1 MPTDTPKGPSFS
13 ARWAALKNIPPFLVL
28 VWRASPA
35 LTLAM
40 IVLRLARALMPVAM
54 LWVGKLIIDQ
64 VVALSGMGG
73 ATSGGP
79 DSLSGWW
86 NSGLAD
92 TLIWLVALELAL
104 AVAQDVLG
112 RLVSYADALLQE
124 KLVID
129 ISIRLM
135 DHAAGLDLASFED
148 AGFQDR
154 LDRAR
159 RQTMGRIPL
168 LNQLMQ
174 QMQDSVTVASFAIG
188 LILYNPWLVVLL
200 ALALIPSL
208 LGEMH
213 FNARTYAL
221 NHARAADR
229 RERDYLRMIAATAET
244 AKEVKIFGLSPWL
257 RDRYLVLA
265 ERFYRENRKIQ
276 RRQLSVMAVLTALGT
291 LAYYAAFLWIIART
305 LTGQLTLGDLTFLSG
320 SFLRLRGLLEGLLA
334 GFSSMAG
341 QAMYLDDLFEFFTAL
356 PAIASPADPLPVP
369 QPIRQGFRFENVG
382 FRYPGRE
389 DWAIRHMTL
398 DLHAGETVALVGE
411 NGAGKTTIVKL
422 LARLYDPDEGRI
434 TLDGRDLRDYDLD
447 QLRGTIGVIFQDFV
461 RYAVTAAEN
470 IAIGRIEER
479 EDRPRIVA
487 SAERALA
494 DQVIAKL
501 PQGYDQMVGRRFARG
516 LDLSGGEWQK
526 LAIARAYM
534 RDAQL
539 LVLDEPTAALDARA
553 EFEVF
558 QRFRDL
564 TQGRTALLISHRFSS
579 VRMADRIIVLEQGAV
594 QDQGSHAELLSRP
607 GRYKE
612 LFELQA
618 QGYR

>member
-1 MPTDTPKGPSFS
+1 MPPDAPASPDYA
-13 ARWAALKNIPPFLVL
+13 ARWAALKNIPPFLVM

-40 IVLRLARALMPVAM
+40 VALRLMRALMPVAM

-64 VVALSGMGG
+64 VVALS
-73 ATSGGP
+73 AAGGP
-79 DSLSGWW
+79 DTLAGWW
-86 NSGLAD
+86 DSGLAHP
-92 TLIWLVALELAL
+92 LIGLVALELAL
-104 AVAQDVLG
+104 AIAQDVLG
-112 RLVSYADALLQE
+112 RLVAYVDALLQE

-135 DHAAGLDLASFED
+135 DHAADLDLASFED
-148 AGFQDR
+148 ASFQDR

-174 QMQDSVTVASFAIG
+174 QMQDSVTVISFGVG
-188 LILYNPWLVVLL
+188 LVVYNPWLVVLL

-208 LGEMH
+208 MGEMH

-244 AKEVKIFGLSPWL
+244 AKEVKIFSLSPWL
-257 RDRYLVLA
+257 RDRYLTLA
-265 ERFYRENRKIQ
+265 RRFYLENRVIQ

-305 LTGQLTLGDLTFLSG
+305 LTGQLSIGDLTFLSG
-320 SFLRLRGLLEGLLA
+320 SFLRLRGLLEGLLS

-341 QAMYLDDLFEFFTAL
+341 QAMYLDDLFDFFTAR

-369 QPIRQGFRFENVG
+369 APIAQGFRIENVA
-382 FRYPGRE
+382 FRYPGRD
-389 DWAIRHMTL
+389 DWAIRGMTL
-398 DLHAGETVALVGE
+398 DLRAGETVALVGE

-447 QLRGTIGVIFQDFV
+447 QLRGTVGVIFQDFV

-470 IAIGRIEER
+470 IAIGRIDAR
-479 EDRPRIVA
+479 DDRPRIVTA
-487 SAERALA
+487 AERSLA

-501 PQGYDQMVGRRFARG
+501 PKGYDQMVGKRFARG

-553 EFEVF
+553 EYEVF
-558 QRFRDL
+558 LRFRDL

-579 VRMADRIIVLEQGAV
+579 VRMADRIIVLEGGHV
-594 QDQGSHAELLSRP
+594 QDQGSHAELVARP

>member
-1 MPTDTPKGPSFS
+1 MPPDAPASPDYA
-13 ARWAALKNIPPFLVL
+13 ARWAALKNIPPFLVM

-40 IVLRLARALMPVAM
+40 VALRLMRALMPVAM

-64 VVALSGMGG
+64 VVALS
-73 ATSGGP
+73 AAGGP
-79 DSLSGWW
+79 DTLAGWW
-86 NSGLAD
+86 DSGLAHP
-92 TLIWLVALELAL
+92 LIGLVALELAL
-104 AVAQDVLG
+104 AIAQDVLG
-112 RLVSYADALLQE
+112 RLVAYVDALLQE

-135 DHAAGLDLASFED
+135 DHAADLDLASFED
-148 AGFQDR
+148 ASFQDR

-174 QMQDSVTVASFAIG
+174 QMQDTVTVISFGVG
-188 LILYNPWLVVLL
+188 LVVYNPWLVVLL

-208 LGEMH
+208 MGEMH

-244 AKEVKIFGLSPWL
+244 AKEVKIFSLSPWL
-257 RDRYLVLA
+257 RDRYLTLA
-265 ERFYRENRKIQ
+265 RRFYLENRVIQ

-305 LTGQLTLGDLTFLSG
+305 LTGQLSIGDLTFLSG
-320 SFLRLRGLLEGLLA
+320 SFLRLRGLLEGLLS

-341 QAMYLDDLFEFFTAL
+341 QAMYLDDLFDFFTAR

-369 QPIRQGFRFENVG
+369 VPIAQGFRFENVG
-382 FRYPGRE
+382 FRYPGRD
-389 DWAIRHMTL
+389 DWAIRGMTL
-398 DLHAGETVALVGE
+398 DLRAGETVALVGE

-422 LARLYDPDEGRI
+422 LVRLYDPDEGRI

-447 QLRGTIGVIFQDFV
+447 QLRGTVGVIFQDFV

-470 IAIGRIEER
+470 IAIGRIDAR
-479 EDRPRIVA
+479 NDRPRIVTA
-487 SAERALA
+487 AERSLA

-501 PQGYDQMVGRRFARG
+501 PKGYDQMVGKRFARG

-553 EFEVF
+553 EYEVF
-558 QRFRDL
+558 LRFRDL

-579 VRMADRIIVLEQGAV
+579 VRMADRIIVLEGGRV
-594 QDQGSHAELLSRP
+594 QDQGSHAELVARP

>member
-1 MPTDTPKGPSFS
+1 MPPDAPASPDYA
-13 ARWAALKNIPPFLVL
+13 ARWAALKNIPPFLVM

-40 IVLRLARALMPVAM
+40 VALRLMRALMPVAM

-64 VVALSGMGG
+64 VVALS
-73 ATSGGP
+73 ASGGP
-79 DSLSGWW
+79 DTLVGWW
-86 NSGLAD
+86 DSGLAHP
-92 TLIWLVALELAL
+92 LIGLVALELAL
-104 AVAQDVLG
+104 AIAQDVLG
-112 RLVSYADALLQE
+112 RLVAYVDALLQE

-135 DHAAGLDLASFED
+135 DHAADLDLASFED
-148 AGFQDR
+148 ASFQDR

-174 QMQDSVTVASFAIG
+174 QMQDSVTVISFGVG
-188 LILYNPWLVVLL
+188 LVVYNPWLVVLL

-208 LGEMH
+208 MGEMH

-244 AKEVKIFGLSPWL
+244 AKEVKIFSLSPWL
-257 RDRYLVLA
+257 RDRYLTLA
-265 ERFYRENRKIQ
+265 RRFYLENRVIQ

-305 LTGQLTLGDLTFLSG
+305 LTGQLSIGDLTFLSG
-320 SFLRLRGLLEGLLA
+320 SFLRLRGLLEGLLS

-341 QAMYLDDLFEFFTAL
+341 QAMYLDDLFDFFTAR

-369 QPIRQGFRFENVG
+369 VPIAQGFRFENVG

-389 DWAIRHMTL
+389 DWAIRGMTL
-398 DLHAGETVALVGE
+398 DLRAGETVALVGE

-447 QLRGTIGVIFQDFV
+447 QLRGTVGVIFQDFV

-470 IAIGRIEER
+470 IAIGRIDAR
-479 EDRPRIVA
+479 DDRPRIVTA
-487 SAERALA
+487 AERSLA

-501 PQGYDQMVGRRFARG
+501 PKGYDQMVGKRFARG

-553 EFEVF
+553 EYEVF
-558 QRFRDL
+558 LRFRDL

-579 VRMADRIIVLEQGAV
+579 VRMADRIIVLEGGRV
-594 QDQGSHAELLSRP
+594 QDQGSHAELVARP

>member
-1 MPTDTPKGPSFS
+1 MPPDAPSPNFS
-13 ARWAALKNIPPFLVL
+13 ARWAALKNIPPFLAM
-28 VWRASPA
+28 VWRASPG
-35 LTLAM
+35 LTMAM
-40 IVLRLARALMPVAM
+40 IALRLARALMPVAM
-54 LWVGKLIIDQ
+54 LWVGKLIIDR
-64 VVALSGMGG
+64 VVALSS
-73 ATSGGP
+73 SGGP
-79 DSLSGWW
+79 DTLAGWW
-86 NSGLAD
+86 NSGLAHP
-92 TLIWLVALELAL
+92 LIGLVLLELAL
-104 AVAQDVLG
+104 AVAQDILG
-112 RLVSYADALLQE
+112 RLVSYTDALLQE

-129 ISIRLM
+129 VSIRLM

-148 AGFQDR
+148 ASFQDR

-168 LNQLMQ
+168 LNQIMQ
-174 QMQDSVTVASFAIG
+174 QLQDVVTVLSFAVG
-188 LILYNPWLVVLL
+188 LLLYNPWLVVLL

-208 LGEMH
+208 FGEMH

-257 RDRYLVLA
+257 RDRYLTLA
-265 ERFYRENRKIQ
+265 RRFYVENRAIQ
-276 RRQLSVMAVLTALGT
+276 RRQLSVMALLTALGT
-291 LAYYAAFLWIIART
+291 LAYYGAFLWIVART
-305 LTGQLTLGDLTFLSG
+305 LTGQLSIGDLTFLSG
-320 SFLRLRGLLEGLLA
+320 SFLRLRGLLEGLLSS
-334 GFSSMAG
+334 FSNMAG
-341 QAMYLDDLFEFFTAL
+341 QAMYLDDLFEFFTAV
-356 PAIASPADPLPVP
+356 PAIASPANPLPIP
-369 QPIRQGFRFENVG
+369 QPIAQGFRFENVG

-389 DWAIRHMTL
+389 DWAVRHMTL
-398 DLHAGETVALVGE
+398 DLRAGETVALVGE

-447 QLRGTIGVIFQDFV
+447 QLRATVGVIFQDFV

-470 IAIGRIEER
+470 IAIGRIEAR
-479 EDRPRIVA
+479 DDRPRIVS

-501 PQGYDQMVGRRFARG
+501 PQGYDQMVGKRFARG

-564 TQGRTALLISHRFSS
+564 TRRRTALLISHRFSS
-579 VRMADRIIVLEQGAV
+579 VRMADRIIVLEGGRV
-594 QDQGSHAELLSRP
+594 QDQGSHEDLLSRP
-607 GRYKE
+607 GRYAE

>member
-1 MPTDTPKGPSFS
+1 MPPDAPASPDYA
-13 ARWAALKNIPPFLVL
+13 ARWAALKNIPPFLVM

-40 IVLRLARALMPVAM
+40 VALRLMRALMPVAM

-64 VVALSGMGG
+64 VVALS
-73 ATSGGP
+73 ASGGP
-79 DSLSGWW
+79 DTLAGWW
-86 NSGLAD
+86 DSGLAHP
-92 TLIWLVALELAL
+92 LIGLVALELAL
-104 AVAQDVLG
+104 AIAQDVLG
-112 RLVSYADALLQE
+112 RLVAYVDALLQE

-135 DHAAGLDLASFED
+135 DHAADLDLASFED
-148 AGFQDR
+148 ASFQDR

-174 QMQDSVTVASFAIG
+174 QMQDSVTVISFGVG
-188 LILYNPWLVVLL
+188 LVVYNPWLVVLL

-208 LGEMH
+208 MGEMH

-244 AKEVKIFGLSPWL
+244 AKEVKIFSLSPWL
-257 RDRYLVLA
+257 RDRYLTLA
-265 ERFYRENRKIQ
+265 RRFYLENRVIQ

-305 LTGQLTLGDLTFLSG
+305 LTGQLSIGDLTFLSG
-320 SFLRLRGLLEGLLA
+320 SFLRLRGLLEGLLS

-341 QAMYLDDLFEFFTAL
+341 QAMYLDDLFDFFTAR

-369 QPIRQGFRFENVG
+369 VPIAQGFRFENVG
-382 FRYPGRE
+382 FRYPGRD
-389 DWAIRHMTL
+389 DWAIRGMTL
-398 DLHAGETVALVGE
+398 DLRAGETVALVGE

-447 QLRGTIGVIFQDFV
+447 QLRGTVGVIFQDFV

-470 IAIGRIEER
+470 IAIGRIDAR
-479 EDRPRIVA
+479 DDRPRIVTA
-487 SAERALA
+487 AERSLA

-501 PQGYDQMVGRRFARG
+501 PKGYDQMVGKRFARG

-553 EFEVF
+553 EYEVF
-558 QRFRDL
+558 LRFRDL

-579 VRMADRIIVLEQGAV
+579 VRMADRIIVLEGGRV
-594 QDQGSHAELLSRP
+594 QDQGSHAELVARP

>member
-1 MPTDTPKGPSFS
+1 MPPDAPASPDY
-13 ARWAALKNIPPFLVL
+13 AAHWAALKNIPPFLVM

-40 IVLRLARALMPVAM
+40 VALRLMRALMPVAM

-64 VVALSGMGG
+64 VVALS
-73 ATSGGP
+73 ASGGP
-79 DSLSGWW
+79 DTLVGWW
-86 NSGLAD
+86 DSGLAHP
-92 TLIWLVALELAL
+92 LIGLVALELAL
-104 AVAQDVLG
+104 AIAQDVLG
-112 RLVSYADALLQE
+112 RLVAYVDALLQE

-135 DHAAGLDLASFED
+135 DHAADLDLASFED
-148 AGFQDR
+148 ASFQDR

-174 QMQDSVTVASFAIG
+174 QMQDSVTVISFGVG
-188 LILYNPWLVVLL
+188 LVVYNPWLVVLL

-208 LGEMH
+208 MGEMH

-244 AKEVKIFGLSPWL
+244 AKEVKIFSLSPWL
-257 RDRYLVLA
+257 RDRYLTLA
-265 ERFYRENRKIQ
+265 RRFYLENRVIQ

-305 LTGQLTLGDLTFLSG
+305 LTGQLSIGDLTFLSG
-320 SFLRLRGLLEGLLA
+320 SFLRLRGLLEGLLS

-341 QAMYLDDLFEFFTAL
+341 QAMYLDDLFDFFTAR

-369 QPIRQGFRFENVG
+369 VPIAQGFRFENVG
-382 FRYPGRE
+382 FRYPGRD
-389 DWAIRHMTL
+389 DWAIRGMTL
-398 DLHAGETVALVGE
+398 DLRAGETVALVGE

-447 QLRGTIGVIFQDFV
+447 QLRGTVGVIFQDFV

-470 IAIGRIEER
+470 IAIGRIDAR
-479 EDRPRIVA
+479 DDRPRIVTA
-487 SAERALA
+487 AERSLA

-501 PQGYDQMVGRRFARG
+501 PKGYDQMVGKRFARG

-553 EFEVF
+553 EYEVF
-558 QRFRDL
+558 LRFRDL

-579 VRMADRIIVLEQGAV
+579 VRMADRIIVLEGGRV
-594 QDQGSHAELLSRP
+594 QDQGSHAELVARP

>member
-1 MPTDTPKGPSFS
+1 MPPDAPSANFS
-13 ARWAALKNIPPFLVL
+13 ARWAALKNIPPFLSM
-28 VWRASPA
+28 VWRASPG
-35 LTLAM
+35 LTMAM
-40 IVLRLARALMPVAM
+40 VALRLARALMPVAM
-54 LWVGKLIIDQ
+54 LWVGKLIIDR
-64 VVALSGMGG
+64 VVALS
-73 ATSGGP
+73 ASGGP
-79 DSLSGWW
+79 DTLAGWW
-86 NSGLAD
+86 DSGLAHP
-92 TLIWLVALELAL
+92 LIGLVLLELAL
-104 AVAQDVLG
+104 AVAQDILG
-112 RLVSYADALLQE
+112 RLVSYTDALLQE

-148 AGFQDR
+148 ASFQDR

-168 LNQLMQ
+168 LNQIMQ
-174 QMQDSVTVASFAIG
+174 QLQDVVTVLSFAVG
-188 LILYNPWLVVLL
+188 LLVYNPWLVVLL

-208 LGEMH
+208 FGEMH

-257 RDRYLVLA
+257 RDRYLTLA
-265 ERFYRENRKIQ
+265 RRFYVENRAIQ
-276 RRQLSVMAVLTALGT
+276 RRQLSVMALLTALGT
-291 LAYYAAFLWIIART
+291 LAYYGAFLWIVART
-305 LTGQLTLGDLTFLSG
+305 LTGQLSIGDLTFLSG
-320 SFLRLRGLLEGLLA
+320 SFLRLRGLLEGLLSS
-334 GFSSMAG
+334 FSSMAG
-341 QAMYLDDLFEFFTAL
+341 QAMFLDDLFDFFTAT
-356 PAIASPADPLPVP
+356 PAIASPTEPLPIP
-369 QPIRQGFRFENVG
+369 QPIVQGFRFEDVG

-389 DWAIRHMTL
+389 DWAVRGMTL
-398 DLHAGETVALVGE
+398 DLRAGETVALVGE

-447 QLRGTIGVIFQDFV
+447 QLRATVGVIFQDFV

-470 IAIGRIEER
+470 IAIGRIEAR
-479 EDRPRIVA
+479 DDRPRIVS

-501 PQGYDQMVGRRFARG
+501 PQGYDQMVGKRFARG

-579 VRMADRIIVLEQGAV
+579 VRMADRIIVLEGGRV
-594 QDQGSHAELLSRP
+594 QDQGSHEELVARP
-607 GRYKE
+607 GRYAE

>member
-1 MPTDTPKGPSFS
+1 MPPDAPASPDYA
-13 ARWAALKNIPPFLVL
+13 ARWAALKNIPPFLVM

-40 IVLRLARALMPVAM
+40 VALRLMRALMPVAM

-64 VVALSGMGG
+64 VVALS
-73 ATSGGP
+73 AAGGP
-79 DSLSGWW
+79 NTLAGWW
-86 NSGLAD
+86 DSGLARP
-92 TLIWLVALELAL
+92 LIGLVALELAL
-104 AVAQDVLG
+104 AIAQDVLG
-112 RLVSYADALLQE
+112 RLVAYVDALLQE

-135 DHAAGLDLASFED
+135 DHAADLDLASFED
-148 AGFQDR
+148 ASFQDR

-174 QMQDSVTVASFAIG
+174 QMQDSVTVISFGVG
-188 LILYNPWLVVLL
+188 LVVYNPWLVVLL

-208 LGEMH
+208 MGEMH

-244 AKEVKIFGLSPWL
+244 AKEVKIFSLSPWL
-257 RDRYLVLA
+257 RDRYLTLA
-265 ERFYRENRKIQ
+265 RRFYLENRVIQ

-305 LTGQLTLGDLTFLSG
+305 LTGQLSIGDLTFLSG
-320 SFLRLRGLLEGLLA
+320 SFLRLRGLLEGLLS

-341 QAMYLDDLFEFFTAL
+341 QAMYLDDLFDFFTAR

-369 QPIRQGFRFENVG
+369 VPIAQGFRFENVG
-382 FRYPGRE
+382 FHYPGRD
-389 DWAIRHMTL
+389 DWAIRGMTL
-398 DLHAGETVALVGE
+398 DLRAGETVALVGE

-447 QLRGTIGVIFQDFV
+447 QLRGTVGVIFQDFV

-470 IAIGRIEER
+470 IAIGRIDAR
-479 EDRPRIVA
+479 DDRPRIVTA
-487 SAERALA
+487 AERSLA

-501 PQGYDQMVGRRFARG
+501 PKGYDQMVGKRFARG

-553 EFEVF
+553 EYEVF
-558 QRFRDL
+558 LRFRDL

-579 VRMADRIIVLEQGAV
+579 VRMADRIIVLEGGRV
-594 QDQGSHAELLSRP
+594 QDQGSHAELVARP

>member
-1 MPTDTPKGPSFS
+1 MPPDAPASS
-13 ARWAALKNIPPFLVL
+13 DYAARWAALKNIPPFLVM

-40 IVLRLARALMPVAM
+40 VALRLMRALMPVAM

-64 VVALSGMGG
+64 VVALSS
-73 ATSGGP
+73 AGGP
-79 DSLSGWW
+79 DTLSGWW
-86 NSGLAD
+86 DSGLAHP
-92 TLIWLVALELAL
+92 LIALVALELAL

-112 RLVSYADALLQE
+112 RLVAYVDALLQE

-135 DHAAGLDLASFED
+135 DHAADLDLASFED
-148 AGFQDR
+148 ASFQDR

-174 QMQDSVTVASFAIG
+174 QMQDSVTVISFGVG
-188 LILYNPWLVVLL
+188 LVVYNPWLVVLL

-208 LGEMH
+208 MGEMH

-244 AKEVKIFGLSPWL
+244 AKEVKIFSLSPWL
-257 RDRYLVLA
+257 RDRYLTLA
-265 ERFYRENRKIQ
+265 RRFYLENRVIQ

-305 LTGQLTLGDLTFLSG
+305 LTGQLSIGDLTFLSG
-320 SFLRLRGLLEGLLA
+320 SFLRLRGLLEGLLS

-341 QAMYLDDLFEFFTAL
+341 QAMYLDDLFDFFTAR

-369 QPIRQGFRFENVG
+369 APIAQGFRFENVG

-389 DWAIRHMTL
+389 DWAIRGMTL
-398 DLHAGETVALVGE
+398 ELRAGETVALVGE

-447 QLRGTIGVIFQDFV
+447 QLRGTVGVIFQDFV

-470 IAIGRIEER
+470 IAIGRIEAR
-479 EDRPRIVA
+479 DDRPRIVTA
-487 SAERALA
+487 AERSLA

-501 PQGYDQMVGRRFARG
+501 PKGYDQMVGKRFARG

-553 EFEVF
+553 EYEVF
-558 QRFRDL
+558 LRFRDL

-579 VRMADRIIVLEQGAV
+579 VRMADRIIVLEGGRV
-594 QDQGSHAELLSRP
+594 QDQGSHAELVARP
-607 GRYKE
+607 GRYRE

>member
-1 MPTDTPKGPSFS
+1 MPPDAPSGPSFS
-13 ARWAALKNIPPFLVL
+13 ARWAALKNIPPFLAM
-28 VWRASPA
+28 VWRASPL

-40 IVLRLARALMPVAM
+40 IALRLLRAVMPVAM

-64 VVALSGMGG
+64 VVALSALEGR
-73 ATSGGP
+73 P
-79 DSLSGWW
+79 DTLAGWW
-86 NSGLAD
+86 DSGMAHP
-92 TLIWLVALELAL
+92 LIVLVALELAL
-104 AVAQDVLG
+104 AVTQDILG
-112 RLVSYADALLQE
+112 RLVSYVDALLQE

-148 AGFQDR
+148 AAFQDR

-168 LNQLMQ
+168 LNQIMQ
-174 QMQDSVTVASFAIG
+174 QLQDSVTVLSFALG
-188 LILYNPWLVVLL
+188 LLLYNPWLVVLL

-208 LGEMH
+208 FGEMH
-213 FNARTYAL
+213 FNAQTYAL
-221 NHARAADR
+221 NHRRAPDR

-257 RDRYLVLA
+257 RDRYLTLA
-265 ERFYRENRKIQ
+265 RRFYVENRAIQ

-291 LAYYAAFLWIIART
+291 LVYYGAFLWIVART
-305 LTGQLTLGDLTFLSG
+305 LTGTLSIGDLTFLSG
-320 SFLRLRGLLEGLLA
+320 SFLRLRGLLEGLLSS
-334 GFSSMAG
+334 FSSMAG
-341 QAMYLDDLFEFFTAL
+341 QAMYLDDLFEFFTAV
-356 PAIASPADPLPVP
+356 PAIASPADPRPVP
-369 QPIRQGFRFENVG
+369 QPIRHGFVFENVG
-382 FRYPGRE
+382 FRYPGRD
-389 DWAIRHMTL
+389 DWAIRNMTL
-398 DLHAGETVALVGE
+398 ELRAGETVALVGE

-434 TLDGRDLRDYDLD
+434 LLDGHDLRDYDLD
-447 QLRGTIGVIFQDFV
+447 QLRGTVGVIFQDFV

-470 IAIGRIEER
+470 IAIGRIEAR
-479 EDRPRIVA
+479 DDRPRIVA

-501 PQGYDQMVGRRFARG
+501 PQGYDQMVGKRFARG

-564 TQGRTALLISHRFSS
+564 TAGRTALLISHRFSS
-579 VRMADRIIVLEQGAV
+579 VRMADRIIVLEGGHV
-594 QDQGSHAELLSRP
+594 QDQGSHEELLSRP
-607 GRYKE
+607 GRYAE

-618 QGYR
+618 AGYR

>member
-1 MPTDTPKGPSFS
+1 MKSPDGPDFS
-13 ARWAALKNIPPFLVL
+13 ARWAALRNIPPFLRM
-28 VWRASPA
+28 VWQASPA

-40 IVLRLARALMPVAM
+40 IVLRLARAMVPVAM
-54 LWVGKLIIDQ
+54 LWLAKLIIDQ
-64 VVALSGMGG
+64 VVALSQ
-73 ATSGGP
+73 TGGP
-79 DSLSGWW
+79 DTLAGWW
-86 NSGLAD
+86 DSGLAD
-92 TLIWLVALELAL
+92 TLLVLVAMELAL
-104 AVAQDVLG
+104 AVAQDLLG
-112 RLVSYADALLQE
+112 RAVNYTDALLQE

-148 AGFQDR
+148 ASFQDR

-168 LNQLMQ
+168 LNQVMQ
-174 QMQDSVTVASFAIG
+174 QMQDVLTVASFAVG
-188 LILYNPWLVVLL
+188 LILYNPWLVALL

-257 RDRYLVLA
+257 RDRYLALA
-265 ERFYRENRKIQ
+265 RRFYVENRAIQ
-276 RRQLSVMAVLTALGT
+276 RRQLSVMALLTALGT

-305 LTGQLTLGDLTFLSG
+305 LTGTLSIGDLTFLSG
-320 SFLRLRGLLEGLLA
+320 SFLRLRGLMEGLLS
-334 GFSSMAG
+334 GFSRMAG
-341 QAMYLDDLFEFFTAL
+341 EAMYLDDLFDFFTAK
-356 PAIASPADPLPVP
+356 PRIASPAEPLPVP
-369 QPIRQGFRFENVG
+369 QPIRQGFRFEGVG

-389 DWAIRHMTL
+389 AWAIRGMDL
-398 DLHAGETVALVGE
+398 DLRAGETVALVGE

-447 QLRGTIGVIFQDFV
+447 QLRATVGVIFQDFV

-479 EDRPRIVA
+479 DNRPRIVTA
-487 SAERALA
+487 AERALA

-501 PQGYDQMVGRRFARG
+501 PQGYDQMVGKRFARG

-553 EFEVF
+553 EYEIF

-579 VRMADRIIVLEQGAV
+579 VRMADRIIVLENGQV
-594 QDQGSHAELLSRP
+594 QDQGNHAELLSRP
-607 GRYKE
+607 GRYRE

-618 QGYR
+618 EGYR

>member
-1 MPTDTPKGPSFS
+1 MPPDLASPATPDYA
-13 ARWAALKNIPPFLVL
+13 ARWAALKNIPPFLAM
-28 VWRASPA
+28 VWRASPG

-40 IVLRLARALMPVAM
+40 IVLRLMRALIPVAM

-64 VVALSGMGG
+64 VVALS
-73 ATSGGP
+73 ALPQAPTT
-79 DSLSGWW
+79 LTGWW
-86 NSGLAD
+86 DSGLAGPVI
-92 TLIWLVALELAL
+92 TLVALELGL
-104 AVAQDVLG
+104 AVAQDILG

-148 AGFQDR
+148 ASFQDR

-168 LNQLMQ
+168 LNQIMQ
-174 QMQDSVTVASFAIG
+174 QLQDVVTVASFAVG
-188 LILYNPWLVVLL
+188 LLIYNPWLVVLL
-200 ALALIPSL
+200 GLALIPSL
-208 LGEMH
+208 FGEMH

-221 NHARAADR
+221 NHARAPDR

-257 RDRYLVLA
+257 RDRYLTLA
-265 ERFYRENRKIQ
+265 RRFYLENRVIQ
-276 RRQLSVMAVLTALGT
+276 RRQLSVMALLTALGT

-305 LTGQLTLGDLTFLSG
+305 LTGTLTIGDLTFLSG
-320 SFLRLRGLLEGLLA
+320 SFLRLRGLLEGLLSS
-334 GFSSMAG
+334 FSSMAG
-341 QAMYLDDLFEFFTAL
+341 QAMYLDDLFDFFTAT
-356 PAIASPADPLPVP
+356 PDIASPAHPLPVP
-369 QPIRQGFRFENVG
+369 QPIVQGFRFENVG

-389 DWAIRHMTL
+389 DWAVRGMTL
-398 DLHAGETVALVGE
+398 DLRAGETVALVGE

-447 QLRGTIGVIFQDFV
+447 QLRGTVGVIFQDFV

-470 IAIGRIEER
+470 IAIGRIDAR
-479 EDRPRIVA
+479 DDRPRIVTA
-487 SAERALA
+487 AERSLA

-501 PQGYDQMVGRRFARG
+501 PKGYDQMVGKRFARG

-553 EFEVF
+553 EYEVF
-558 QRFRDL
+558 LRFRDL

-579 VRMADRIIVLEQGAV
+579 VRMADRIIVLEGGRV
-594 QDQGSHAELLSRP
+594 QDQGSHAELVSRP

>member
-1 MPTDTPKGPSFS
+1 PSPNFS
-13 ARWAALKNIPPFLVL
+13 ARWAALKNIPPFLSM
-28 VWRASPA
+28 VWRASPR
-35 LTLAM
+35 LTMAM
-40 IVLRLARALMPVAM
+40 VALRLARALMPVAM
-54 LWVGKLIIDQ
+54 LWVGKLIIDR
-64 VVALSGMGG
+64 VVALS
-73 ATSGGP
+73 ASGGP
-79 DSLSGWW
+79 DTLAGWW
-86 NSGLAD
+86 DSGLAHP
-92 TLIWLVALELAL
+92 LIGLVLLELAL
-104 AVAQDVLG
+104 AVAQDILG
-112 RLVSYADALLQE
+112 RLVSYTDALLQE

-148 AGFQDR
+148 ASFQDR

-168 LNQLMQ
+168 LNQIMQ
-174 QMQDSVTVASFAIG
+174 QLQDVVTVLSFAVG
-188 LILYNPWLVVLL
+188 LLIYNPWLVVLL

-208 LGEMH
+208 FGEMH

-257 RDRYLVLA
+257 RDRYLTMA
-265 ERFYRENRKIQ
+265 RRFYVENRAIQ
-276 RRQLSVMAVLTALGT
+276 RRQLSVMALLTTLGT
-291 LAYYAAFLWIIART
+291 LAYYGAFLWIVART
-305 LTGQLTLGDLTFLSG
+305 LTGHLSIGDLTFLSG
-320 SFLRLRGLLEGLLA
+320 SFLRLRGLLEGLLSS
-334 GFSSMAG
+334 FSNMAG
-341 QAMYLDDLFEFFTAL
+341 QAMYLDDLFEFFTAT
-356 PAIASPADPLPVP
+356 PAIASPADPLPIP
-369 QPIRQGFRFENVG
+369 QPIVQGFRFEGVG

-389 DWAIRHMTL
+389 DWAVRGMTL
-398 DLHAGETVALVGE
+398 DLRAGETVALVGE

-447 QLRGTIGVIFQDFV
+447 QMRATVGVIFQDFV

-470 IAIGRIEER
+470 IAIGRIEAR
-479 EDRPRIVA
+479 DDRPRIVS

-501 PQGYDQMVGRRFARG
+501 PHGYDQMVGKRFARG
-516 LDLSGGEWQK
+516 LDLSGGDWQK

-579 VRMADRIIVLEQGAV
+579 VRMADRIIVLEGGRV
-594 QDQGSHAELLSRP
+594 QDQGSHDDLVARP
-607 GRYKE
+607 GRYAE

>member
-1 MPTDTPKGPSFS
+1 MAPDATKSADFS
-13 ARWAALKNIPPFLVL
+13 ARWAALRNIPPFLAL
-28 VWRASPA
+28 VWRAAPG

-40 IVLRLARALMPVAM
+40 VALRLMRAVMPVAM
-54 LWVGKLIIDQ
+54 LWIGKLIIDQ
-64 VVALSGMGG
+64 VVALSG
-73 ATSGGP
+73 TPGP
-79 DSLSGWW
+79 ETLRDWWDSA
-86 NSGLAD
+86 LAD
-92 TLIWLVALELAL
+92 TLIWLIALELGL

-112 RLVSYADALLQE
+112 RLVAYVDALLQE

-148 AGFQDR
+148 ASFQDR

-168 LNQLMQ
+168 VNQVMQ
-174 QMQDSVTVASFAIG
+174 QLQDVVTVASFAAG

-200 ALALIPSL
+200 AVALIPSL

-213 FNARTYAL
+213 FNARSYAL

-229 RERDYLRMIAATAET
+229 RERDYLRMIAATSET

-257 RDRYLVLA
+257 RDRYLTLA
-265 ERFYRENRKIQ
+265 RRFYVENRAIQ

-305 LTGQLTLGDLTFLSG
+305 LTGTLTLGDLTFLSG
-320 SFLRLRGLLEGLLA
+320 SFLRLRGLLEGLLSS
-334 GFSSMAG
+334 FSGMAG
-341 QAMYLDDLFEFFTAL
+341 QAMYLDDLFDFFTAV
-356 PAIASPADPLPVP
+356 PAIASKPDAIPVP
-369 QPIRQGFRFENVG
+369 VPIRQGFRFEDVG

-389 DWAIRHMTL
+389 AWAVRHMTL
-398 DLHAGETVALVGE
+398 DLRAGETVALVGE

-434 TLDGRDLRDYDLD
+434 TLDGRDLRDYDLEE
-447 QLRGTIGVIFQDFV
+447 LRAAIGVIFQDFV

-470 IAIGRIEER
+470 IAIGRIDER
-479 EDRPRIVA
+479 EDRPRITA

-501 PQGYDQMVGRRFARG
+501 PLGYDQMVGKRFARG

-553 EFEVF
+553 EYEVF

-564 TQGRTALLISHRFSS
+564 TQGRIALLISHRFSS
-579 VRMADRIIVLEQGAV
+579 VRMADRIIVLEGGRV
-594 QDQGSHAELLSRP
+594 QDQGTHQELLSRP
-607 GRYKE
+607 GRYRE

>member
-1 MPTDTPKGPSFS
+1 MPPDAPPLPDFS
-13 ARWAALKNIPPFLVL
+13 ARWAALRNIPPFLAM
-28 VWRASPA
+28 VWRASPG

-40 IVLRLARALMPVAM
+40 LVLRLLRAVMPVAM
-54 LWVGKLIIDQ
+54 LWVGKLIIDE
-64 VVALSGMGG
+64 VVALSALAGR
-73 ATSGGP
+73 P
-79 DSLSGWW
+79 DTLAGWW
-86 NSGLAD
+86 DSGLAD
-92 TLIWLVALELAL
+92 TLLALVALELAL
-104 AVAQDVLG
+104 AVAQDILG
-112 RLVSYADALLQE
+112 RLVNYANALLQE

-148 AGFQDR
+148 ASFQDR

-159 RQTMGRIPL
+159 RNTMGRIPL
-168 LNQLMQ
+168 LSQIMQ
-174 QMQDSVTVASFAIG
+174 QVQDLVTVASFAIG
-188 LILYNPWLVVLL
+188 LMIYNPWLVVLL
-200 ALALIPSL
+200 GLALIPSL
-208 LGEMH
+208 FGEMH

-221 NHARAADR
+221 NHRRAPDR
-229 RERDYLRMIAATAET
+229 RERDYLRMIAATSET

-257 RDRYLVLA
+257 RDRYLTLA
-265 ERFYRENRKIQ
+265 RRFYVENRAIQ

-291 LAYYAAFLWIIART
+291 LAYYGAFLWIIART
-305 LTGQLTLGDLTFLSG
+305 LTGTLSIGDLTFLSG
-320 SFLRLRGLLEGLLA
+320 SFLRLRGLLEGLLTS
-334 GFSSMAG
+334 FSSMAG
-341 QAMYLDDLFEFFTAL
+341 EAMYLDDLFEFFTAV
-356 PAIASPADPLPVP
+356 PAIASPPNALPIP

-389 DWAIRHMTL
+389 DWAVRGMTL
-398 DLHAGETVALVGE
+398 ELGAGETVALVGE

-447 QLRGTIGVIFQDFV
+447 QLRGTVGVIFQDFV

-470 IAIGRIEER
+470 IAIGRIEAR
-479 EDRPRIVA
+479 EDRPRIVS

-501 PQGYDQMVGRRFARG
+501 PGGYDQMVGKRFARG

-553 EFEVF
+553 EFEIF

-564 TQGRTALLISHRFSS
+564 TSGRTALLISHRFSS
-579 VRMADRIIVLEQGAV
+579 VRMADRIIVLEGGRV
-594 QDQGSHAELLSRP
+594 QDQGSHAELIARP
-607 GRYKE
+607 GRYRE

>member
-1 MPTDTPKGPSFS
+1 MPPDAPASPDYA
-13 ARWAALKNIPPFLVL
+13 ARWAALKNIPPFLVM

-40 IVLRLARALMPVAM
+40 VALRLMRALMPVAM

-64 VVALSGMGG
+64 VVALS
-73 ATSGGP
+73 ASGGP
-79 DSLSGWW
+79 DTLVGWW
-86 NSGLAD
+86 DSGLAHP
-92 TLIWLVALELAL
+92 LIGLVALELAL
-104 AVAQDVLG
+104 AIAQDVLG
-112 RLVSYADALLQE
+112 RLVAYVDALLQE

-135 DHAAGLDLASFED
+135 DHAADLDLASFED
-148 AGFQDR
+148 ASFQDR

-174 QMQDSVTVASFAIG
+174 QMQDSVTVISFGVG
-188 LILYNPWLVVLL
+188 LVVYNPWLVVLL

-208 LGEMH
+208 MGEMH

-244 AKEVKIFGLSPWL
+244 AKEVKIFSLSPWL
-257 RDRYLVLA
+257 RDRYLTLA
-265 ERFYRENRKIQ
+265 RRFYLENRVIQ

-305 LTGQLTLGDLTFLSG
+305 LTGQLSIGDLTFLSG
-320 SFLRLRGLLEGLLA
+320 SFLRLRGLLEGLLS

-341 QAMYLDDLFEFFTAL
+341 QAMYLDDLFDFFTAR

-369 QPIRQGFRFENVG
+369 VPIAQGFRFENVG
-382 FRYPGRE
+382 FRYPGRD
-389 DWAIRHMTL
+389 DWAIRGMTL
-398 DLHAGETVALVGE
+398 DLRAGETVALVGE

-447 QLRGTIGVIFQDFV
+447 QLRGTVGVIFQDFV

-470 IAIGRIEER
+470 IAIGRIDAR
-479 EDRPRIVA
+479 DDRPRIVTA
-487 SAERALA
+487 AERSLA

-501 PQGYDQMVGRRFARG
+501 PKGYDQMVGKRFARG

-553 EFEVF
+553 EYEVF
-558 QRFRDL
+558 LRFRDL

-579 VRMADRIIVLEQGAV
+579 VRMADRIIVLEGGRV
-594 QDQGSHAELLSRP
+594 QDQGSHAELVARP

>member
-1 MPTDTPKGPSFS
+1 MPPGAPPTPDFS
-13 ARWAALKNIPPFLVL
+13 ARWAALKNIPPFLAM
-28 VWRASPA
+28 VWRASPG

-40 IVLRLARALMPVAM
+40 LVLRLIRALMPVAM

-64 VVALSGMGG
+64 VVALS
-73 ATSGGP
+73 ALP
-79 DSLSGWW
+79 DAPQTLEGWW
-86 NSGLAD
+86 QSGLAE
-92 TLIWLVALELAL
+92 TLVLLVALELGL
-104 AVAQDVLG
+104 AVAQDLTG
-112 RLVSYADALLQE
+112 RLVSYVDAMLQE

-148 AGFQDR
+148 ASFQDR

-159 RQTMGRIPL
+159 RNTMGRIPL
-168 LNQLMQ
+168 LGQIMQ
-174 QMQDSVTVASFAIG
+174 QVQDVVTVASFAVG
-188 LILYNPWLVVLL
+188 LTLYNPWLVVLL

-208 LGEMH
+208 FGEMH
-213 FNARTYAL
+213 FNAQTYAL
-221 NHARAADR
+221 NHRRAPDR
-229 RERDYLRMIAATAET
+229 RERDYLRMIAATSET

-257 RDRYLVLA
+257 RDRYLTLA
-265 ERFYRENRKIQ
+265 RRFYVENRAIQ

-291 LAYYAAFLWIIART
+291 LAYYGAFLWIIART
-305 LTGQLTLGDLTFLSG
+305 LTGTLSIGDLTFLSG
-320 SFLRLRGLLEGLLA
+320 SFLRLRGLLEGLLSS
-334 GFSSMAG
+334 FSSIAG
-341 QAMYLDDLFEFFTAL
+341 EAMYLDDLFDFFTAI
-356 PAIASPADPLPVP
+356 PAIASPADPLPIP
-369 QPIRQGFRFENVG
+369 QPIMQGFRFENVG

-389 DWAIRHMTL
+389 AWAIRGMTL
-398 DLHAGETVALVGE
+398 ELRAGETVALVGE

-434 TLDGRDLRDYDLD
+434 TLDGRDLREYDLD
-447 QLRGTIGVIFQDFV
+447 QLRATVGVIFQDFV

-470 IAIGRIEER
+470 IAIGRIEAR
-479 EDRPRIVA
+479 EDRPRIVS

-494 DQVIAKL
+494 DEVIAKL
-501 PQGYDQMVGRRFARG
+501 PAGYDQMVGKRFARG

-553 EFEVF
+553 EYEVF

-564 TQGRTALLISHRFSS
+564 TRGRIALLISHRFSS
-579 VRMADRIIVLEQGAV
+579 VRMADRIIVLEDGRV
-594 QDQGSHAELLSRP
+594 QDQGSHAELIARP
-607 GRYKE
+607 GRYRE

>member
-1 MPTDTPKGPSFS
+1 MPPDAPASPDYA
-13 ARWAALKNIPPFLVL
+13 ARWAALKNIPPFLAM

-40 IVLRLARALMPVAM
+40 VVLRLIRALVPVAM

-64 VVALSGMGG
+64 VVALSS
-73 ATSGGP
+73 SGGP
-79 DSLSGWW
+79 NTLAGWW
-86 NSGLAD
+86 DSGLAD
-92 TLIWLVALELAL
+92 GLVALVALELGL

-112 RLVSYADALLQE
+112 RLVAYVDALLQE

-135 DHAAGLDLASFED
+135 DHAADLDLASFED
-148 AGFQDR
+148 ASFQDR

-174 QMQDSVTVASFAIG
+174 QMQDTVTVLSFGVG
-188 LILYNPWLVVLL
+188 LVVYNPWLVVLL

-208 LGEMH
+208 MGEMH

-244 AKEVKIFGLSPWL
+244 AKEVKIFSLSPWL
-257 RDRYLVLA
+257 RDRYLTLA
-265 ERFYRENRKIQ
+265 RRFYLENRVIQ

-305 LTGQLTLGDLTFLSG
+305 LTGQLSIGDLTFLSG
-320 SFLRLRGLLEGLLA
+320 SFLRLRGLLEGLLS

-341 QAMYLDDLFEFFTAL
+341 QAMYLDDLFDFFTAV
-356 PAIASPADPLPVP
+356 PAIASPANPLPVP
-369 QPIRQGFRFENVG
+369 VPIAQGFRFENVG
-382 FRYPGRE
+382 FRYPGRD
-389 DWAIRHMTL
+389 DWAIRGMTL
-398 DLHAGETVALVGE
+398 DLQVGETVALVGE

-447 QLRGTIGVIFQDFV
+447 QLRGTVGVIFQDFV

-470 IAIGRIEER
+470 IAIGRIDAR
-479 EDRPRIVA
+479 DDRPRIVTA
-487 SAERALA
+487 AERSLA

-501 PQGYDQMVGRRFARG
+501 PNGYDQMVGKRFARG

-553 EFEVF
+553 EYEVF
-558 QRFRDL
+558 LRFRDL
-564 TQGRTALLISHRFSS
+564 TAGRTALLISHRFSS
-579 VRMADRIIVLEQGAV
+579 VRMADRIIVLEGGRV
-594 QDQGSHAELLSRP
+594 QDQGSHAELVARP

>member
-1 MPTDTPKGPSFS
+1 MPPDAPASPDYA
-13 ARWAALKNIPPFLVL
+13 ARWAALKNIPPFLVM

-40 IVLRLARALMPVAM
+40 VALRLMRALMPVAM

-64 VVALSGMGG
+64 VVALS
-73 ATSGGP
+73 AAGGP
-79 DSLSGWW
+79 DTLAGWW
-86 NSGLAD
+86 DSGLAHP
-92 TLIWLVALELAL
+92 LIGLVALELAL
-104 AVAQDVLG
+104 AIAQDVLG
-112 RLVSYADALLQE
+112 RLVAYVDALLQE

-135 DHAAGLDLASFED
+135 DHAADLDLASFED
-148 AGFQDR
+148 ASFQDR

-174 QMQDSVTVASFAIG
+174 QMQDSVTVISFGVG
-188 LILYNPWLVVLL
+188 LVVYNPWLVVLL

-208 LGEMH
+208 MGEMH

-244 AKEVKIFGLSPWL
+244 AKEVKIFSLSPWL
-257 RDRYLVLA
+257 RDRYLTLA
-265 ERFYRENRKIQ
+265 RRFYLENRVIQ

-305 LTGQLTLGDLTFLSG
+305 LTGQLSIGDLTFLSG
-320 SFLRLRGLLEGLLA
+320 SFLRLRGLLEGLLS

-341 QAMYLDDLFEFFTAL
+341 QAMYLDDLFDFFTAR

-369 QPIRQGFRFENVG
+369 SPIAQGFRFENVG
-382 FRYPGRE
+382 FRYPGRD
-389 DWAIRHMTL
+389 DWAIRGMTL
-398 DLHAGETVALVGE
+398 DLRAGETVALVGE

-447 QLRGTIGVIFQDFV
+447 QLRGTVGVIFQDFV

-470 IAIGRIEER
+470 IAIGRIDAR
-479 EDRPRIVA
+479 DDRPRIVTA
-487 SAERALA
+487 AERSLA

-501 PQGYDQMVGRRFARG
+501 PKGYDQMVGKRFARG

-534 RDAQL
+534 RD
-539 LVLDEPTAALDARA
+539 TRSCW
-553 EFEVF
+553 FW
-558 QRFRDL
+558 
-564 TQGRTALLISHRFSS
+564 T
-579 VRMADRIIVLEQGAV
+579 
-594 QDQGSHAELLSRP
+594 SRP
-607 GRYKE
+607 PRWTRGRNTRS
-612 LFELQA
+612 FCGSA
-618 QGYR
+618 I

>member
-1 MPTDTPKGPSFS
+1 MPPDAPKSPDFS
-13 ARWAALKNIPPFLVL
+13 ARWAALRNIPPFLAM
-28 VWRASPA
+28 VWRAAPG

-40 IVLRLARALMPVAM
+40 VALRLMRAVMPVAM
-54 LWVGKLIIDQ
+54 LWIGKLIIDQ
-64 VVALSGMGG
+64 VVALSG
-73 ATSGGP
+73 TPGP
-79 DSLSGWW
+79 ETLRDWW
-86 NSGLAD
+86 DSGLAD
-92 TLIWLVALELAL
+92 TLIWLVALELGL

-112 RLVSYADALLQE
+112 RLVAYVDALLQE

-148 AGFQDR
+148 ASFQDR

-168 LNQLMQ
+168 VNQVMQ
-174 QMQDSVTVASFAIG
+174 QLQDVVTVASFAAG

-200 ALALIPSL
+200 AVALIPSL

-213 FNARTYAL
+213 FNARSYAL

-229 RERDYLRMIAATAET
+229 RERDYLRMIAATSET

-257 RDRYLVLA
+257 RDRYLTLA
-265 ERFYRENRKIQ
+265 RRFYVENRAIQ

-305 LTGQLTLGDLTFLSG
+305 LTGTLTLGDLTFLSG
-320 SFLRLRGLLEGLLA
+320 SFLRLRGLLEGLLSS
-334 GFSSMAG
+334 FSSMAG
-341 QAMYLDDLFEFFTAL
+341 QAMYLDDLFDFFTAV
-356 PAIASPADPLPVP
+356 PAIASKPDAIPVP
-369 QPIRQGFRFENVG
+369 VPIRQGFRFEDVG

-389 DWAIRHMTL
+389 AWAVRHMTL
-398 DLHAGETVALVGE
+398 DLRAGETVALVGE

-434 TLDGRDLRDYDLD
+434 TLDGRDLRDYDLEE
-447 QLRGTIGVIFQDFV
+447 LRAAIGVIFQDFV

-470 IAIGRIEER
+470 IAIGRIDER
-479 EDRPRIVA
+479 EDRPRITA

-501 PQGYDQMVGRRFARG
+501 PLGYDQMVGKRFARG

-553 EFEVF
+553 EYEVF

-564 TQGRTALLISHRFSS
+564 TQGRIALLISHRFSS
-579 VRMADRIIVLEQGAV
+579 VRMADRIIVLEGGRV
-594 QDQGSHAELLSRP
+594 QDQGTHQELISRP
-607 GRYKE
+607 GRYME